1 MVSLVAIAAVDVI
14 NIDLCIVIG
23 HERLLISVIVVIHVM
38 FLCKT
43 LFKRYQLLLHLP
55 GDSIFAKHQQ

>member
-23 HERLLISVIVVIHVM
+23 HERLLISIIVVIHVM